1 MKPRIN
7 FSDIRDQQFELAKRV
22 IVDDRISLEN
32 IKYVAGFDVAY
43 VGRQVV
49 VAAVVMDFQTL
60 KILEKKHIVV
70 DQEMNYVP
78 GLQAFRDGPA
88 ICQLYYDLEYEP
100 DVIVI
105 PSAGIAHPGLAGPA
119 TFIGVELAKP
129 TIGCAKSLF
138 EAKVDGENVICE
150 DEIRG
155 KTFKTKEHANELY
168 VSPGHMLSIDTSVEI
183 LKKAIVPPHKLPE
196 MLHVARKVAKRAGDD
211 LRNGNVSKQEEI
223 AEIES
228 QE

>member
-1 MKPRIN
+1 MKPKVN

-43 VGRQVV
+43 VGQKVV

-60 KILEKKHIVV
+60 KILEKKHVV
-70 DQEMNYVP
+70 VEQEMNYVP

-100 DVIVI
+100 DVIVV

-119 TFIGVELAKP
+119 TFIGVELGKP
-129 TIGCAKSLF
+129 TIGCAKGLF

-150 DEIRG
+150 DEVRG

-168 VSPGHMLSIDTSVEI
+168 VSPGNMLSIDTSIAI
-183 LKKAIVPPHKLPE
+183 LKKMVVPPHKLPE
-196 MLHVARKVAKRAGDD
+196 VLHVAHKVAKRAGDD
-211 LRNGNVSKQEEI
+211 LRLGKSVQEETR
-223 AEIES
+223 EIES

>member
-1 MKPRIN
+1 MKPKVN

-22 IVDDRISLEN
+22 IVDDRVSLEN

-60 KILEKKHIVV
+60 KILEKKHVV
-70 DQEMNYVP
+70 VEQEMNYVP

-105 PSAGIAHPGLAGPA
+105 PSAGIAHPNLAGPA
-119 TFIGVELAKP
+119 TFIGVELGKP
-129 TIGCAKSLF
+129 TIGCAKGLF
-138 EAKVDGENVICE
+138 EAQVDGENVICE
-150 DEIRG
+150 GEVRG
-155 KTFKTKEHANELY
+155 RTFKTKEHANELY
-168 VSPGHMLSIDTSVEI
+168 VSPGNMLSIDTSIAI
-183 LKKAIVPPHKLPE
+183 LKKMVVPPHKLPE
-196 MLHVARKVAKRAGDD
+196 VLHVAHKVAKRVGDD
-211 LRNGNVSKQEEI
+211 LRSGKLVQEETP
-223 AEIES
+223 EIES